1 MIVQVDVILNAHEW
15 SKLFSLRE
23 QLREFTNDLWE
34 NAEEKD
40 LTSEPQFLNLV
51 TSIEESIDKLD
62 FVLKNYVGD

>member
-1 MIVQVDVILNAHEW
+1 MIVQVDVILNVHEW

-23 QLREFTNDLWE
+23 QLREFTNDLWD

-51 TSIEESIDKLD
+51 TSLEESIDKLD

>member
-51 TSIEESIDKLD
+51 TSLEESIDKLD

>member
-23 QLREFTNDLWE
+23 QLREFINDLWD

-51 TSIEESIDKLD
+51 TSLEESIDKLD

>member
-23 QLREFTNDLWE
+23 QLREFISDLWD

-51 TSIEESIDKLD
+51 TSLEESIDKLD